1 MTDLDFLGLVPG
13 GDGRF
18 ELVVEQRLCRLDG
31 RLYGGTALA
40 ASVTAAEMLTERR
53 AFWMTTQFVAGA
65 PAGAHLAL
73 HAEILAEG
81 GRTCQVRVTA
91 TDEDGQVIFASL
103 GATCHPRPEGL
114 TGTFEEMP
122 EVDGPEGAFAWDN
135 PFVGM
140 ARAIGLDVPDIEM
153 PSGVGFHRIT
163 EYRQPVLRRHPAPG
177 PGRLCLWVHRRDGV
191 PLSRALVAFVADM
204 VPLGIAQGSSVV
216 ASGISLDN
224 TVRYGIGD
232 PTEWVLVDLRPHQVA
247 GGYGHGDALIWNEHG
262 ELVAVASQ
270 TASMLPFDTS
280 HLPRLRSR

>member
-1 MTDLDFLGLVPG
+1 MSDLEFLGLEPEG
-13 GDGRF
+13 EGRF
-18 ELVVEQRLCRLDG
+18 GLNVEQRLCRLDG

-40 ASVTAAEMLTERR
+40 ASVTAAEMITDRP

-65 PAGAHLAL
+65 PAGAQLSLA
-73 HAEILAEG
+73 AEILAEG

-91 TDEDGQVIFASL
+91 TDTDQQVIFASL
-103 GATCHPRPEGL
+103 GAACRPRPDGL

-122 EVDGPEGAFAWDN
+122 DVEEPEGAVPWDN

-140 ARAIGLDVPDIEM
+140 ARAIGLDVPDMEM
-153 PSGVGFHRIT
+153 PSGIGFHRVI
-163 EYRQPVLRRHPAPG
+163 EYRQPTVRKHPAPG
-177 PGRLCLWVHRRDGV
+177 PGRLCLWVHRRDGA
-191 PLSRALVAFVADM
+191 PLSRALAAFVADM
-204 VPLGIAQGSSVV
+204 VPLGIAQGSKVV

-224 TVRYGIGD
+224 TVRYGAGEA
-232 PTEWVLVDLRPHQVA
+232 TEWVLVDLRPHLVA

-280 HLPRLRSR
+280 HLPVLRNR